1 MRKPRLLSGLL
12 LLACAFAACDLSA
25 QTAKP
30 TAKPTAPA
38 APAKQLVLLD
48 TDIGDDIDDAFAL
61 SLILKSPEF
70 KLLGVTTAYGK
81 TELRARLVERFLA
94 ATGHKDIPVYPG
106 VVTHAANPMTQ
117 AAYAERQPKRKYSD
131 GIDFMLR
138 QIRLHPGQ
146 VTLIAIGPLFNVE
159 TALSV
164 DPVTFKKLKRIVL
177 MGGSIDRGYDGPG
190 GALHPPDAEWN
201 INRYP
206 KGLRAIL
213 ASGVSITM
221 LPLDSTQVHLAVK
234 ERESIFAN
242 GSPLTDQLTLL
253 YHQWRNN
260 NADLPDT
267 PTLYDPVAVTY
278 AFKPELCPATPMHIE
293 VDEKGFTHKTD
304 GPPNASVCL
313 KLDEA
318 GFIQLLLDRIV
329 EKPATKDDPDEPSEP
344 EHLGVT
350 TRNGN

>member
-1 MRKPRLLSGLL
+1 MKHSLAFSLFL
-12 LLACAFAACDLSA
+12 LLAVSTAATHLSA
-25 QTAKP
+25 QTSKP
-30 TAKPTAPA
+30 ATKPSAPE
-38 APAKQLVLLD
+38 KQLVLLD

-61 SLILKSPEF
+61 ALTLKSPEF
-70 KLLGVTTAYGK
+70 KLLGVTTTYGN

-94 ATGHKDIPVYPG
+94 ATGHKDIPVFPG
-106 VVTHAANPMTQ
+106 VVTRAANPMTQ
-117 AAYAERQPKRKYSD
+117 AAYALRQPKRKYGD

-177 MGGSIDRGYDGPG
+177 MGGSIDRGYDGPN

-213 ASGVSITM
+213 ASGVPITM
-221 LPLDSTQVHLAVK
+221 LPLDSTQVHLDLK
-234 ERESIFAN
+234 ERESIFAS
-242 GSPLTDQLTLL
+242 GSPLNDQLTLL

-260 NADLPDT
+260 NADYPDT

-278 AFKPELCPATPMHIE
+278 AFKPELCPATPMHID
-293 VDEKGFTHKTD
+293 VDNKGFTHKTD

-313 KLDEA
+313 KLDEP
-318 GFIQLLLDRIV
+318 GFIHMLLDRMV
-329 EKPATKDDPDEPSEP
+329 DKPAAKDEPDEPNEP
-344 EHLGVT
+344 EHLNLSASK
-350 TRNGN
+350 R